1 MRYSGSLVK
10 KEREEIF
17 RLFLNKDKLKFNE
30 IEKSL
35 KIKSNKA
42 SYHIE
47 KMQEEDLLEKKGFYY
62 YLTKKAEKY
71 IPIFQQVIG
80 EELSPLPVV
89 LVGIVKDKK
98 ILLINRNK
106 RPYKNYWSMIGGKM
120 KLEESFEEASL
131 RLVKE
136 KTHLEGKF
144 KSINTVFHE
153 KVKEEKTVKHSF
165 ILFFTK
171 VKVEEE
177 NFKETKAGKLQWFNI
192 EEIEED
198 KVIPSDM
205 WLIKNKLNS
214 KINVISAEI
223 RDEKGKLS
231 IIF

>member
-1 MRYSGSLVK
+1 
-10 KEREEIF
+10 
-17 RLFLNKDKLKFNE
+17 
-30 IEKSL
+30 
-35 KIKSNKA
+35 
-42 SYHIE
+42 
-47 KMQEEDLLEKKGFYY
+47 
-62 YLTKKAEKY
+62 
-71 IPIFQQVIG
+71 
-80 EELSPLPVV
+80 
-89 LVGIVKDKK
+89 
-98 ILLINRNK
+98 
-106 RPYKNYWSMIGGKM
+106 
-120 KLEESFEEASL
+120 
-131 RLVKE
+131 
-136 KTHLEGKF
+136 
-144 KSINTVFHE
+144 HE